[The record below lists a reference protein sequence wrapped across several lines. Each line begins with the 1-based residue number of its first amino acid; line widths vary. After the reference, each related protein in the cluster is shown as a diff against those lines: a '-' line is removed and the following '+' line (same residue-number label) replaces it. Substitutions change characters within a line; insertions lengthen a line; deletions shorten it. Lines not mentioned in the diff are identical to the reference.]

1 MNHSVPINPSLRSRS
16 YTGAGPFTRRSAV
29 ASLCA
34 ALLAG
39 AVPPAAARGTGPHR
53 TAERG
58 QAPLR
63 RAHAHNDYAH
73 DRPLF
78 DALDHGFGSVEAD
91 VWLVDGRLLVAHE
104 EADLDPRRT
113 LEALYL
119 DPLRPLVAANG
130 GTVFRGHGLS
140 LQLLVDLKTAGAP
153 TYQELARRLRP
164 YAPILSVCAAGRV
177 RTRAVTA
184 VVSGDRGARGPMAA
198 ERVRRAFYDGRLT
211 DLGTAAPASFV
222 PLVSANWSERFDWVG
237 VGTVP
242 AAERAELR
250 RIVAAAHGEG
260 RRLRFWAT
268 PDAPGPAREA
278 VWRELLAADVDHL
291 NTDDLA
297 GLERFL
303 RAAGR

>member
-1 MNHSVPINPSLRSRS
+1 MPRNAPVRSRS
-16 YTGAGPFTRRSAV
+16 YTGTGPFTRRSAV
-29 ASLCA
+29 ASVCA

-39 AVPPAAARGTGPHR
+39 AAAPATARGREPHGTADRGP
-53 TAERG
+53 
-58 QAPLR
+58 APLR

-91 VWLVDGRLLVAHE
+91 IWLVDGRLLVAHE
-104 EADLDPRRT
+104 ESELDPRRT

-119 DPLRPLVAANG
+119 DPLWSLVRKNG
-130 GTVFRGHGLS
+130 GTVYRGHRLS
-140 LQLLVDLKTAGAP
+140 LQLLVDIKTAGAP
-153 TYQELARRLRP
+153 AYRELARRLRP
-164 YAPILSVCAAGRV
+164 YAPMLSVCAADRV

-184 VVSGDRGARGPMAA
+184 VISGDRGAREPMAA
-198 ERVRRAFYDGRLT
+198 EKVRRAFYDGRLT

-222 PLVSANWSERFDWVG
+222 PLVSANWSERFGWRG
-237 VGTVP
+237 AGP
-242 AAERAELR
+242 IPGAERAELH

-268 PDAPGPAREA
+268 PDAPGPEREA
-278 VWRELLAADVDHL
+278 VWRELLAAGVDHL